1 MVFSLFLV
9 LNSSRID
16 NKNIW
21 EIASPSWWFL
31 THSTLWFSARNRG
44 ILNAISKTHQS
55 TLFQTL
61 SNGQCIRISVHKTA
75 TMHARKLHFYL
86 YASMCYSSICLLFLL
101 KPFFFSRQLQ
111 LYCRRFRLISS
122 LYEQVLVRKRQ
133 EWLYN
138 SINRN

>member
-61 SNGQCIRISVHKTA
+61 SNGQCIRISGHKTA
-75 TMHARKLHFYL
+75 TMHARKHHLNIYIYIYICVYVLFFYMFIIL
-86 YASMCYSSICLLFLL
+86 V
-101 KPFFFSRQLQ
+101 KTFFFKIVTTANL
-111 LYCRRFRLISS
+111 FPTVGTFSS
-122 LYEQVLVRKRQ
+122 LAI
-133 EWLYN
+133 
-138 SINRN
+138 SIKT